1 MYSIGRAECDRIL
14 DFSFAIKNMKNISA
28 FILASVGIYLIAC
41 KDPGSN
47 YELQKLQAQD
57 SLEHQNIDV
66 VKNFYAFL
74 DSQDT
79 AALDKVVAKD
89 FALYFGSSEQPVIFE
104 QLKPLVKEVYSGF
117 PDYKHEVEI
126 IFASGQYVTSK
137 LKYTGTHLNT
147 YMNVKPTGKKVTY
160 KGIFI
165 FKVEN
170 GLITEMHGMEDNLA
184 SLIKS
189 EQQ

>member
-1 MYSIGRAECDRIL
+1 MKDILSPLIVVAAAVSLMSCSDSQSSAEL
-14 DFSFAIKNMKNISA
+14 K
-28 FILASVGIYLIAC
+28 
-41 KDPGSN
+41 
-47 YELQKLQAQD
+47 KLQTQD
-57 SLEHQNIDV
+57 SLEMRNIEI
-66 VKNFYAFL
+66 VKSFYAYL

-147 YMNVKPTGKKVTY
+147 YMDVKPTGKEVTY

-170 GLITEMHGMEDNLA
+170 GLITEMHGMEDDLA
-184 SLIKS
+184 ALIKS
-189 EQQ
+189 EK

>member
-1 MYSIGRAECDRIL
+1 MKDVLRPLIVIVAAVSLMACSDSQSNVELKKLRAE
-14 DFSFAIKNMKNISA
+14 
-28 FILASVGIYLIAC
+28 
-41 KDPGSN
+41 
-47 YELQKLQAQD
+47 D
-57 SLEHQNIDV
+57 SLENRNIEI
-66 VKNFYAFL
+66 VKSFYTYL

-104 QLKPLVKEVYSGF
+104 ELKPLVKEVYSGF
-117 PDYKHEVEI
+117 PDYKHELEI
-126 IFASGQYVTSK
+126 IFASVEYVSTK

-147 YMNVKPTGKKVTY
+147 YMDVKPTGKKVTY

-165 FKVEN
+165 FKIEN

-184 SLIKS
+184 ALIKS
-189 EQQ
+189 K